1 MKSLLLR
8 LEPVIWLLF
17 GQGILI
23 GTILLT
29 GWILVIGLL
38 IPLGVVS
45 PTALGYE
52 RALRLATA
60 APLGIPIGRL
70 VLLAVMALPLWKGA
84 HHVRSLLL
92 DFGGHE
98 RDALV
103 GSALYATAAL
113 GSLAAVFAV
122 IRL

>member
-1 MKSLLLR
+1 MKTLLVR
-8 LEPVIWLLF
+8 IEPIIWLLF

-38 IPLGVVS
+38 IPLGIV
-45 PTALGYE
+45 PAEALSYE

-60 APLGIPIGRL
+60 APFGIPIGRL
-70 VLLAVMALPLWKGA
+70 LLLAVMALPLWKGA

-103 GSALYATAAL
+103 GSALYATAAA
-113 GSLAAVFAV
+113 GSVAAVFAV
-122 IRL
+122 FRL

>member
-1 MKSLLLR
+1 MKSLLVR
-8 LEPVIWLLF
+8 IEPIIWLLF

-29 GWILVIGLL
+29 GWILVTGLL

-45 PTALGYE
+45 PEALGYE
-52 RALRLATA
+52 RAYRLATA

-70 VLLAVMALPLWKGA
+70 VLLAIMALPLWKGA
-84 HHVRSLLL
+84 HHLRSLAL

-103 GSALYATAAL
+103 GGALYLTAAA
-113 GSLAAVFAV
+113 GSVVAVLAVF
-122 IRL
+122 RL